1 METEAGMIRD
11 GGSCVDRALAGRL
24 CVVVP
29 REKIAARVSELA
41 GDISAAYAT
50 EDLTLVG
57 VLTGAF
63 MFLGDLLRAL
73 AIPVHLDVA
82 SVCSYPGGATESHRP
97 RLRLPPAGDLAG
109 RHVLLVDDILDS
121 GRTLAFL
128 VRLLSVQEPASL
140 RTCVLLQKYRPDLPA
155 RIVVDMVGFDVPDE
169 FIVGYGLDHDD
180 LHRNLPDLCVLDGS
194 GRVEEGKP

>member
-1 METEAGMIRD
+1 MAGD
-11 GGSCVDRALAGRL
+11 GGSCVDSALAGRL
-24 CVVVP
+24 CVVIP
-29 REKIAARVSELA
+29 REQIAARVGELA
-41 GDISAAYAT
+41 VGISAAYAA

-63 MFLGDLLRAL
+63 VFLADLLRAL
-73 AIPVHLDVA
+73 VIPVHLDVV
-82 SVCSYPGGATESHRP
+82 SVCSYPGGATESRRP

-128 VRLLSVQEPASL
+128 VGLLSVQEPASL
-140 RTCVLLQKYRPDLPA
+140 RTCVLLRKYRPDLPA
-155 RIVVDMVGFDVPDE
+155 RIAVDMVGFDVSDE

-180 LHRNLPDLCVLDGS
+180 LHRNLPDLCVMDGS